1 MERLYAFEEADIL
14 VQPSSDNLGPF
25 TFDLS
30 PQLQDGMVVDTIEV
44 KTYKGRNSPVE
55 TTSYLVDPDFVP
67 VVVSN
72 VVSVKFKWPGA
83 SYKGS
88 HKITFIYSTV
98 CGFADEADHWRVLVQ
113 DV

>member
-1 MERLYAFEEADIL
+1 MTKQYSFDEADIL
-14 VQPSSDNLGPF
+14 IQPSSDNVGPF

-30 PQLQDGMVVDTIEV
+30 PQLPAGSNISTITV
-44 KTYKGRNSPVE
+44 KTYKGNSSVE

-67 VVVSN
+67 VVAAN

-83 SYKGS
+83 EYKGS
-88 HKITFIYSTV
+88 HKITFIYETDSGLV
-98 CGFADEADHWRVLVQ
+98 DEADFWRVLVQ